1 MERGNTKHGPAHD
14 DQLAHEAQ
22 AMTQGGAQR
31 DHAEEWREAEPVED
45 AVPSPD
51 RGPAGPGARDVRDRS
66 ELARV
71 ITRDLFPAT
80 RERLLRR
87 LDESDA
93 PPELVERLRDGLTPG
108 RRYGGVH
115 EVLDAL
121 GIASPE
127 TSGPEAGQRETR
139 KSS

>member
-22 AMTQGGAQR
+22 AMTRGGAQR
-31 DHAEEWREAEPVED
+31 DHTEEWRESEPVED
-45 AVPSPD
+45 SVPAPA
-51 RGPAGPGARDVRDRS
+51 RGPADPDTRDRS

-71 ITRDLFPAT
+71 MTRDVFPAT
-80 RERLLRR
+80 QETLLRR
-87 LDESDA
+87 LASSDA
-93 PPELVERLRDGLTPG
+93 PPDVADRVRNGLTPG

-127 TSGPEAGQRETR
+127 TGR
-139 KSS
+139 

>member
-14 DQLAHEAQ
+14 DQLAHEVQ
-22 AMTQGGAQR
+22 PMTQGGAQR
-31 DHAEEWREAEPVED
+31 DHTEEWRESEPVED

-51 RGPAGPGARDVRDRS
+51 RGQRDRDEDTRDRS

-71 ITRDLFPAT
+71 MTRDVFPAT
-80 RERLLRR
+80 RESLLRR
-87 LDESDA
+87 LDDSDA
-93 PPELVERLRDGLTPG
+93 PPELADRVRNGLTPG

-115 EVLDAL
+115 EVLEAL

-127 TSGPEAGQRETR
+127 TGGGTARENG
-139 KSS
+139 

>member
-1 MERGNTKHGPAHD
+1 MERGNTKHSPARD
-14 DQLAHEAQ
+14 DQLAHESQ

-45 AVPSPD
+45 SFPAPD
-51 RGPAGPGARDVRDRS
+51 RGTRGWAPDTRDRS

-71 ITRDLFPAT
+71 MTRDIFPAT

-87 LDESDA
+87 LDDSDV
-93 PPELVERLRDGLTPG
+93 PPELADRVRNGLTPG

-127 TSGPEAGQRETR
+127 TSGPGTR
-139 KSS
+139 GSD

>member
-14 DQLAHEAQ
+14 EQLAHDVQ
-22 AMTQGGAQR
+22 AMTHGTAQR

-45 AVPSPD
+45 AVPPPD
-51 RGPAGPGARDVRDRS
+51 RGPAGPEARDVRDRS

-71 ITRDLFPAT
+71 VTRAAFPAT
-80 RERLLRR
+80 RESLLRR
-87 LDESDA
+87 LEDTDV
-93 PPELVERLRDGLTPG
+93 PPELIGRVHDGLTPG

-127 TSGPEAGQRETR
+127 TDTETEER
-139 KSS
+139 G